1 MTNRNYALL
10 VSYES
15 GDFASCPAEWADD
28 KSIAL
33 QELGFHVIL
42 VTSPASAATSIAGKT
57 VFKVPSLS
65 HHDFQSELVRIR
77 ARNER
82 IPLLLR
88 LFAILP
94 LTLGRLFDFL
104 FSKLAGNLGWGRYSW
119 VLTATPVIT
128 VLRLMRRGKV
138 FIATGG
144 PTSGPFSA
152 VLAGL
157 LTLEK
162 PTLEFQ
168 DPIVGSQML
177 MSKLALRTLSGL
189 EKFLILNSRTSVFV
203 TESAARDALL
213 RVPAADRIV
222 QAIYPGSRDFSI
234 PEVLKGVSEPP
245 DQLKFV
251 HLGSLYGTRNLDLL
265 FQALDELYAS
275 NPECKGRFL
284 ITNIGNLSVENKT
297 EYEIRDDFVSTM
309 PLPRIMALEKAA
321 EADFLLLIQHSDSRS
336 EMTIPYKTYD
346 YLNLSIPILGVLRNP
361 ELERIIRDAG
371 GVVFSGSEA
380 SSLKKT
386 LLELANPFSAAKKSR
401 PDSSIKVIEI
411 RQQLLKMLGA
421 SR

>member
-1 MTNRNYALL
+1 MTNLNYALL

-77 ARNER
+77 ARDER

-88 LFAILP
+88 LFSIFP

-119 VLTATPVIT
+119 VLTVTPVIMA
-128 VLRLMRRGKV
+128 LRLIRRGKV
-138 FIATGG
+138 FFATGG

-152 VLAGL
+152 VIAGL
-157 LTLEK
+157 LTLRK

-177 MSKLALRTLSGL
+177 MSKLGLRTLLGL
-189 EKFLILNSRTSVFV
+189 ERFLIMNSRTSVFV
-203 TESAARDALL
+203 TESAARDALR
-213 RVPAADRIV
+213 RVPAADGIV
-222 QAIYPGSRDFSI
+222 QAIYPGSRDFGI
-234 PEVLKGVSEPP
+234 PEGLRGISEPT
-245 DQLKFV
+245 DQLKLV
-251 HLGSLYGTRNLDLL
+251 HLGSLYGTRNLDLI
-265 FQALDELYAS
+265 FQALDELYIS

-284 ITNIGNLSVENKT
+284 IQNIGNLSVEDKAA
-297 EYEIRDDFVSTM
+297 YEIRDDFVSTP
-309 PLPRIMALEKAA
+309 PLPRVEALEKAA

-336 EMTIPYKTYD
+336 EVTIPYKTYD
-346 YLNLSIPILGVLRNP
+346 YLNLSIPILGILRNP
-361 ELERIIRDAG
+361 ELERIIKDTG
-371 GVVFSGSEA
+371 GVIFAGSDA
-380 SSLKKT
+380 SRLKDM
-386 LLELANPFSAAKKSR
+386 LLDLSNLSPMKSR
-401 PDSSIKVIEI
+401 SVSSTKAIEI
-411 RQQLLKMLGA
+411 RQQLLKMLGQ
-421 SR
+421 SK